1 MILWAQS
8 FTFMLYQ
15 SDGSSHLSTGALIIT
30 ESDTNE
36 DSMLV
41 YVAYTLSRSAHSGLG
56 RQVVIILLI
65 SEACSA

>member
-15 SDGSSHLSTGALIIT
+15 SDGSHLSTGALIIT

-41 YVAYTLSRSAHSGLG
+41 YVAYMLSRSSHSGLG
-56 RQVVIILLI
+56 RQLVIILVS